1 MFKDKKFKLFIAF
14 LALFICIS
22 QLKDTYAKYLEAKE
36 GNTDFTIAN
45 WKIVV
50 NDKDISEGSTMSSL
64 ITPVYVANQNIASGV
79 IAPSSE
85 GYFDLN
91 IDASKTEVS
100 FKYDISVSTSDDS
113 AVSDLKVTSYSID
126 GGEQVP
132 VEGVSTISNTINYTA
147 TKKNIVM
154 RVYFKWIDD
163 DTGVMDNKADTKASI
178 DGNNAKLKVNLSFT
192 QVV

>member
-22 QLKDTYAKYLEAKE
+22 QLKDTYAKYLESKE

-64 ITPVYVANQNIASGV
+64 ITPVYVANQNIASDV

-126 GGEQVP
+126 GKEQVP
-132 VEGVSTISNTINYTA
+132 VEGVSSISNTVNYTA

-163 DTGVMDNKADTKASI
+163 DTETMDNKADTKASI
-178 DGNNAKLKVNLSFT
+178 DGNSAKLKVNLSFT

>member
-1 MFKDKKFKLFIAF
+1 
-14 LALFICIS
+14 
-22 QLKDTYAKYLEAKE
+22 
-36 GNTDFTIAN
+36 
-45 WKIVV
+45 
-50 NDKDISEGSTMSSL
+50 MSSL

-126 GGEQVP
+126 GKEQVP

-163 DTGVMDNKADTKASI
+163 DTGIMDNKADTKASI
-178 DGNNAKLKVNLSFT
+178 EGNNAKLKVNLSFT

>member
-22 QLKDTYAKYLEAKE
+22 QLKDTYAKYLESKE

-132 VEGVSTISNTINYTA
+132 VEGVSSISNTVNYTA

-163 DTGVMDNKADTKASI
+163 DNETMDNKADTKASI
-178 DGNNAKLKVNLSFT
+178 DGNSAKLKVNLSFT

>member
-22 QLKDTYAKYLEAKE
+22 QLKDTYAKYLESKE

-132 VEGVSTISNTINYTA
+132 VEGVSTISNTVNYTA

-163 DTGVMDNKADTKASI
+163 DTETMDNKADTKASI
-178 DGNNAKLKVNLSFT
+178 DGNSAKLKVNLSFT

>member
-1 MFKDKKFKLFIAF
+1 
-14 LALFICIS
+14 
-22 QLKDTYAKYLEAKE
+22 
-36 GNTDFTIAN
+36 
-45 WKIVV
+45 
-50 NDKDISEGSTMSSL
+50 MSSL

-100 FKYDISVSTSDDS
+100 FKYDISVSTSEDS

-126 GGEQVP
+126 GKEQVP

-147 TKKNIVM
+147 TNKNIVM

-163 DTGVMDNKADTKASI
+163 DTGVMDNKADTQASI

>member
-50 NDKDISEGSTMSSL
+50 NDKDISEGSTMASL
-64 ITPVYVANQNIASGV
+64 IT
-79 IAPSSE
+79 
-85 GYFDLN
+85 
-91 IDASKTEVS
+91 
-100 FKYDISVSTSDDS
+100 
-113 AVSDLKVTSYSID
+113 
-126 GGEQVP
+126 
-132 VEGVSTISNTINYTA
+132 VEGVGTISNTINYTA

>member
-1 MFKDKKFKLFIAF
+1 MKKYALLGEKLSHSYSPLIHNEIFK
-14 LALFICIS
+14 
-22 QLKDTYAKYLEAKE
+22 
-36 GNTDFTIAN
+36 
-45 WKIVV
+45 
-50 NDKDISEGSTMSSL
+50 
-64 ITPVYVANQNIASGV
+64 
-79 IAPSSE
+79 
-85 GYFDLN
+85 DLN

-163 DTGVMDNKADTKASI
+163 DTGIMDNKADTKASI
-178 DGNNAKLKVNLSFT
+178 EGNNAKLKVNLSFT